1 MEKSNLGRCFVSHP
15 SVDGS
20 QKAPEIFSTTKGVRL
35 RMLTVRH
42 SVYIPFN
49 GRKRTEM
56 GISAKGGLTNKILGY
71 IATGPP
77 YGGTA
82 T

>member
-1 MEKSNLGRCFVSHP
+1 MKSHDFG
-15 SVDGS
+15 
-20 QKAPEIFSTTKGVRL
+20 
-35 RMLTVRH
+35 H

-49 GRKRTEM
+49 GRKWTET

-71 IATGPP
+71 IATQAP
-77 YGGTA
+77 YKGIA